1 MKVKTPPDSPLVTVI
16 DPDNQPMRSN
26 TRTVPPTPTSVIVQI
41 PILNNLFI
49 KGDDRENGMARH
61 YGMNEKM
68 KNHVVE
74 LEHQINQEL
83 RNHQAIIQNLEK
95 QILQTESLP
104 RITNTK
110 LRHEFVYKSPSI
122 QNENDKGDAE
132 VIKENETLPI
142 PTMSNP
148 SPIMTNSPTV
158 SSFHEDCIVH
168 IPYMNAKMF
177 VDDVLLNQAGGEEL
191 NFDRW
196 RWNRK
201 EDTEVRTRKSTIDVP
216 KEPNQ

>member
-1 MKVKTPPDSPLVTVI
+1 MPHPSRYFELPKTSTEEM
-16 DPDNQPMRSN
+16 MR
-26 TRTVPPTPTSVIVQI
+26 
-41 PILNNLFI
+41 
-49 KGDDRENGMARH
+49 EWMARQTEA
-61 YGMNEKM
+61 NEKM
-68 KNHVVE
+68 KNQVVE

-122 QNENDKGDAE
+122 RNENDKGDVE

-177 VDDVLLNQAGGEEL
+177 ADDVLLNHAGGEEL
-191 NFDRW
+191 NSIDGVGTGRMTK
-196 RWNRK
+196 K
-201 EDTEVRTRKSTIDVP
+201 EIEKVDMGLP
-216 KEPNQ
+216 KEPNK